1 VRGIVS
7 QIGRGHRQ
15 GRATA
20 SGVCSSDPKM
30 LWTAAYLATG
40 AVIGFF
46 AGLLGIGGGMTMVP
60 ILAALFAA
68 QALSPAHSL
77 HLALGTAMAGV
88 VFTASSS
95 VREHHRLGGVDWS
108 IVRRLGPAMA
118 VGTLLSSAASGWL
131 PQRALALAFT
141 VIVYGG
147 ATQIWLGR
155 KPQAARGLPGPAGL
169 WGVGLLIGAVSGL
182 VSAGG
187 TFLSMPFMLW
197 CGVPLRT
204 AIGTGAALGL
214 PVAVLGTLGFIWSG
228 WNADALPPWSLGF
241 VYLPALAA
249 VVLASITTAPIGAR
263 AAHRVPQ
270 TTLRRILALVLY
282 VLATRMLYVY
292 W

>member
-1 VRGIVS
+1 M
-7 QIGRGHRQ
+7 Q
-15 GRATA
+15 
-20 SGVCSSDPKM
+20 
-30 LWTAAYLATG
+30 WFAAYLATG

-68 QALSPAHSL
+68 QALAPAHGL

-88 VFTASSS
+88 MFTSSSS
-95 VREHHRLGGVDWS
+95 VREHHKLGGVDWD
-108 IVRRLGPAMA
+108 IVKKLGPAMA
-118 VGTLLSSAASGWL
+118 AGTLLSSYAAGWL

-141 VIVYGG
+141 LIVYGG

-155 KPQAARGLPGPAGL
+155 KPTAARGLPGTAGL
-169 WGVGLLIGAVSGL
+169 WGVGLTIGAISGL

-197 CGVPLRT
+197 CGVPMRT

-214 PVAVLGTLGFIWSG
+214 PVALLGTAGYVVSG
-228 WNADALPPWSLGF
+228 WHAGGLPSWSLGF

-249 VVLASITTAPIGAR
+249 VVLASVMTAPFGAR
-263 AAHRVPQ
+263 AAHRMPVA
-270 TTLRRILALVLY
+270 TLRRVFALVLY
-282 VLATRMLYVY
+282 ALATKMLVTY

>member
-1 VRGIVS
+1 M
-7 QIGRGHRQ
+7 Q
-15 GRATA
+15 
-20 SGVCSSDPKM
+20 
-30 LWTAAYLATG
+30 WFAAYLATG

-68 QALSPAHSL
+68 QALAPAHAL

-88 VFTASSS
+88 MFTSSSS
-95 VREHHRLGGVDWS
+95 VREHHKLGGVDWS
-108 IVRRLGPAMA
+108 IVKKLGPAMA
-118 VGTLLSSAASGWL
+118 VGTLLSAYASGWL
-131 PQRALALAFT
+131 PQRALALAFAL
-141 VIVYGG
+141 IVYGG

-155 KPQAARGLPGPAGL
+155 KPAAARGLPGTAGL
-169 WGVGLLIGAVSGL
+169 WGVGLTIGVISGL

-197 CGVPLRT
+197 CGVPMRT

-214 PVAVLGTLGFIWSG
+214 PVALLGTLGYVVSG
-228 WNADALPPWSLGF
+228 WPVAGRPDWSLGF

-249 VVLASITTAPIGAR
+249 VVLASVMTAPFGAR
-263 AAHRVPQ
+263 AAHRMPVA
-270 TTLRRILALVLY
+270 TLRRVFALVLY
-282 VLATRMLYVY
+282 ALATKMLVSY

>member
-1 VRGIVS
+1 MTWI
-7 QIGRGHRQ
+7 
-15 GRATA
+15 
-20 SGVCSSDPKM
+20 
-30 LWTAAYLATG
+30 AAYLATG

-60 ILAALFAA
+60 ILAALYAA
-68 QALSPAHSL
+68 QALSPEHGL

-88 VFTASSS
+88 MFTSSSS
-95 VREHHRLGGVDWS
+95 VREHHRLGGVDWT
-108 IVRRLGPAMA
+108 IVKRLGPAMA
-118 VGTLLSSAASGWL
+118 AGTLLSSAASGLL

-155 KPQAARGLPGPAGL
+155 KPAASRGLPGTAGL
-169 WGVGLLIGAVSGL
+169 WGVGMTIGMISGL

-197 CGVPLRT
+197 CGVPMRT

-214 PVAVLGTLGFIWSG
+214 PVALLGTLGYVASG
-228 WNADALPPWSLGF
+228 WHASGLPAWTLGF

-249 VVLASITTAPIGAR
+249 VVGASMLTAPFGAR
-263 AAHRVPQ
+263 AAHRLPLA
-270 TTLRRILALVLY
+270 TLRRVLAVVLY
-282 VLATRMLYVY
+282 ALATKMLWTY